1 MRLQTLINYFYDIH
15 GGAKLNFLFCLLS
28 KEAGQLF
35 AKKCCQA
42 SETCNFIL
50 MKYILSLVFAA
61 LLLGNIQAQVLD
73 SYPKVGEAYSSDEFG
88 KMIANGEFEELEMLE
103 FFAKEGWAI
112 APEKEGNDYPAL
124 ELMDGQAFDSANFNP
139 LKYNLKA
146 AEGAHQYYS
155 LPNGEVLII
164 FSEERLNVLFA
175 RYQKLK
181 GKN

>member
-1 MRLQTLINYFYDIH
+1 V
-15 GGAKLNFLFCLLS
+15 
-28 KEAGQLF
+28 GQLF

-42 SETCNFIL
+42 SETCNIL
-50 MKYILSLVFAA
+50 MMIKILSLVFGAF
-61 LLLGNIQAQVLD
+61 LLGSIQAQTLEN
-73 SYPKVGEAYSSDEFG
+73 YPNVTEAF
-88 KMIANGEFEELEMLE
+88 ELETVQEMLTDGRFDELENLE
-103 FFAKEGWAI
+103 FFAKEGWTI

-139 LKYNLKA
+139 LQYNLKA
-146 AEGAHQYYS
+146 SEGAHQYYS